1 MDQAKLHAPRLYN
14 TTLVENKKDEIEEKY
29 ERCYINLQ
37 SIISGLS
44 EKETHDAL
52 NVTVAKDKA
61 HEEVVCLGLL
71 TAILTDPPNSSKSY
85 RDLTLVA
92 RDGLVLAQHHLTQL
106 VAERWTRLTDVVRS
120 QLIWVVREMIR
131 NGVAG
136 VESLLWNAMRHMAGG
151 DVTQRNLTL
160 VEAILDMLIENR
172 TWLDKIPL
180 IVATSVYAFLRLI
193 EDHMSPALANLQKK
207 EIAFTVSLLREKFN
221 DCLMIGRDLIRLLQN
236 VARIPEFEQFWK
248 DMLHNPKSLS
258 PQFGGVLTLLQTRTS
273 RRFLQSRLTPDME
286 QKLVFLTS
294 NVRFGNHKRYQD
306 WFQRQY
312 LGTPEAQS
320 LRCDLIRFIVGV
332 IHPTNEL
339 LCSDIIPRWAVIGW
353 LLTTCTSTIATTNAK
368 LALFYDWLFYDP
380 EKDNIMNIEPAILVM
395 HHSMR
400 SHPVVTAT
408 LLDFLCRIIPN
419 FYPLMSER
427 VKNGIYTSL
436 KQILEK
442 RVLPALYPLFDSSK
456 LDRELK
462 MMIHDTFPDF
472 CFPPPVE
479 GSRIDDMR
487 SDDDDGPPELENHN
501 GSQQE
506 AVFSDEESDSPPQP
520 MKPKVKIEKTAPS
533 ESKEKVTDTLST
545 KAKSKKNAGANNEKL
560 KVKEEETL
568 ELTKNLEGDIK
579 TAVERLN
586 METDNEARCE
596 AMDKLVQI
604 VLQDEDLDGDVLT
617 NLAICLCQLLQE
629 QIEGKVFPETVS
641 PETLEDSIGKPLFV
655 LLRNVTE
662 TSDYDDRQNPLF
674 TLLAEMHTHQPRLG
688 YLLLYYIHASACAQ
702 EADTTS
708 KSSRSDKMHAYREF
722 CDNLDK
728 KLEECI
734 LNDLKLCQEDDVHL
748 LCWLAPAIYNEFPN
762 IAIGHA
768 NLLHLVVSSVD
779 ARQLQELVCRV
790 VQGSLTILQEDSLQ
804 HILQAS
810 LMWETF
816 EQICLWQLVSAHG
829 MSIETIMPVLGKLD
843 FASHAEAL
851 TAILLMLQQER
862 PTADLVKQVM
872 SRDVGPSCD
881 MFVMSV
887 LLAWCKDHED
897 TLAELIAALLSRSCP
912 AAASP
917 NKRKRT
923 GTRASSAP
931 TAEKILGHLDRLR
944 SGTKQLYKFDAM
956 QKALQQAQSACSE
969 SQKSQ
974 FSNLFALVEVEETS
988 GGRGKGGRGR
998 RPANPPPKKKPPKE
1012 IISDSSDLS
1021 SEEEEIVKPK
1031 QAKKRKKNLVGS
1043 DSD

>member
-14 TTLVENKKDEIEEKY
+14 TSLIENKKDEIEEKY
-29 ERCYINLQ
+29 ERCFLNVQ

-44 EKETHDAL
+44 EKEVHDAL
-52 NVTVAKDKA
+52 NNTVAKDKA
-61 HEEVVCLGLL
+61 HEETVCLGLL
-71 TAILTDPPNSSKSY
+71 TIILTDPANSAKSY
-85 RDLTLVA
+85 RDLTLIA

-106 VAERWTRLTDVVRS
+106 VAERWSRLTDGVRA
-120 QLIWVVREMIR
+120 QLLWLVREMIK
-131 NGVAG
+131 NGVSG
-136 VESLLWNAMRHMAGG
+136 VESLLWNTMRHMAGG
-151 DVTQRNLTL
+151 DVTPRNLNL
-160 VEAILDMLIENR
+160 VETILDMLIENR
-172 TWLDKIPL
+172 TWLEKIPL

-193 EDHMSPALANLQKK
+193 EDHMSPALANLQRK
-207 EIAFTVSLLREKFN
+207 EINFTVSLLRERFN
-221 DCLMIGRDLIRLLQN
+221 DCLMIGRDLVRLLQN
-236 VARIPEFEQFWK
+236 VARIPEFDGFWR
-248 DMLHNPKSLS
+248 DLLHNPKSLS
-258 PQFGGVLTLLQTRTS
+258 PQFGGVLTILQTRTS

-294 NVRFGNHKRYQD
+294 SVRFGNHKRYQD

-353 LLTTCTSTIATTNAK
+353 LLTTCTSTTATTNAK

-419 FYPLMSER
+419 FYPPFSER
-427 VKNGIYTSL
+427 VKAGIYTSL

-442 RVLPALYPLFDSSK
+442 RVLPALYQLFDSPK

-462 MMIHDTFPDF
+462 TMIHDTFPDF

-479 GSRIDDMR
+479 GSRIDEVMR
-487 SDDDDGPPELENHN
+487 DDDIDSGPPELENHN
-501 GSQQE
+501 GGQQE
-506 AVFSDEESDSPPQP
+506 AVFSDEESDPPPQQQQ
-520 MKPKVKIEKTAPS
+520 
-533 ESKEKVTDTLST
+533 T
-545 KAKSKKNAGANNEKL
+545 KAKSKEKKTGGGSKV
-560 KVKEEETL
+560 KVKEEPVEI
-568 ELTKNLEGDIK
+568 TKNLDGEFK
-579 TAVERLN
+579 AAVDLIN
-586 METDNEARCE
+586 LETDNEARCE
-596 AMDKLVQI
+596 AMEKLVQL
-604 VLQDEDLDGDVLT
+604 VLQEEDLDGDQLSI
-617 NLAICLCQLLQE
+617 LASCLCQVLQD

-641 PETLEDSIGKPLFV
+641 PETLEDSIGKPFFV
-655 LLRNVTE
+655 LLRNIVDV
-662 TSDYDDRQNPLF
+662 SAYDDRQGPLF
-674 TLLAEMHTHQPRLG
+674 ALLAEMHTHQPRIG
-688 YLLLYYIHASACAQ
+688 YLLLYYIHASSSAQ
-702 EADTTS
+702 EMDNS
-708 KSSRSDKMHAYREF
+708 KSSRNDKMQAYREF

-734 LNDLKLCQEDDVHL
+734 MDDLKLCQEDDVQL

-790 VQGSLTILQEDSLQ
+790 VQGSLTILREDTLQ

-816 EQICLWQLVSAHG
+816 EQICLWQLVSAHS

-862 PTADLVKQVM
+862 PTADLVKQVL
-872 SRDVGPSCD
+872 SRDVGPNCD
-881 MFVMSV
+881 LFVISV
-887 LLAWCKDHED
+887 LLSWCREHED
-897 TLAELIAALLSRSCP
+897 TLADLIASLLSSRCP
-912 AAASP
+912 AVASP

-923 GTRASSAP
+923 GTRASAAPSA
-931 TAEKILGHLDRLR
+931 ERILGHLDRLR
-944 SGTKQLYKFDAM
+944 TGTKQLYKFDAM
-956 QKALQQAQSACSE
+956 QKALQQAQSACTE

-974 FSNLFALVEVEETS
+974 FSNLFALVEVEENT

-998 RPANPPPKKKPPKE
+998 RPANPPASKKRAQKE
-1012 IISDSSDLS
+1012 MISDSSDMS